1 MVHEAVILSNH
12 LSQCS
17 SIQLKDEARIWLDHD
32 MSNITNYDVEEG
44 SGPIPVLSCY
54 LNTDTPQYIPTIL
67 NSVLDLIMGDDQKI
81 KNKTTP

>member
-1 MVHEAVILSNH
+1 MVHEAAILLNH
-12 LSQCS
+12 FSQCS
-17 SIQLKDEARIWLDHD
+17 SIQLKDEAGIWLDHD

-44 SGPIPVLSCY
+44 SGPIPVLSY
-54 LNTDTPQYIPTIL
+54 YSNTDTPQYIPTIL

>member
-17 SIQLKDEARIWLDHD
+17 SIQLKDEASIWLDHD

-54 LNTDTPQYIPTIL
+54 SNTDTPQYIPTIL

-81 KNKTTP
+81 RNKTTP